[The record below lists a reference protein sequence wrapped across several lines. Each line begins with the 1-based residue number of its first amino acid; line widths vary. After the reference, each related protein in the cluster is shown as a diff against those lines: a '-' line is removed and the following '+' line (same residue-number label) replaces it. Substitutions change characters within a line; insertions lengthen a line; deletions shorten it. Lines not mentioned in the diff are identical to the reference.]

1 MRYASSVPL
10 IALFGYLEERGVA
23 PEEVAEPGVVAMVRR
38 RAGNQVPASLIVD
51 ILERCAVR
59 FDDPLFGLRYGQ
71 QVDVKIYGPLSLL
84 WRYAPTIRYGNRVAN
99 RILHLQHE
107 GLNVAVR
114 QDGDTTSLHYLID
127 AEPGRQYRQ
136 FVECGV
142 SFMLQVCRLITGK
155 TWIPLSVGFAHE
167 PIGAIADYAAIV
179 NAPVKFGAPEN
190 GVDLKSTDFDRPSP
204 EHNAE
209 ILAFVEHSLLRLAE
223 QHPLPFRQRLDQ
235 VVDDLIA
242 IHKPHLP
249 AAAAMMAMS
258 SRTLQRHLAA
268 EDVTFRQVVDERRLA
283 IIEAWQQRA
292 VKPSL
297 SLLAERTAFS
307 EASAV
312 SRFMRRSTSMRDRTA
327 TG

>member
-1 MRYASSVPL
+1 MRYASPIPL
-10 IALFGYLEERGVA
+10 LALFRYLEERGVA
-23 PEEVAEPGVVAMVRR
+23 PEEVAESSVVAMVRR
-38 RAGNQVPASLIVD
+38 RAGGHVPASLIVD

-59 FDDPLFGLRYGQ
+59 LDDPLFGLRYGQ
-71 QVDVKIYGPLSLL
+71 QVDVKSYGPLSLL
-84 WRYAPTIRYGNRVAN
+84 WRYAPTLRYGNRVAN

-114 QDGDTTSLHYLID
+114 QDGDTTGLHYLID

-136 FVECGV
+136 FIEAGV
-142 SFMLQVCRLITGK
+142 SLMLQVCRLIMSK
-155 TWIPLSVGFAHE
+155 TWTPLSVGFAHE
-167 PIGAIADYAAIV
+167 QVGAIADYAAIV

-190 GVDLKSTDFDRPSP
+190 GIDLRSTDFDRPSP

-209 ILAFVEHSLLRLAE
+209 ILAFVEHSLLRLSE

-242 IHKPHLP
+242 IHKPHLT

-268 EDVTFRQVVDERRLA
+268 EGISFREVVDDRRRM
-283 IIEAWQQRA
+283 IIETWQQRA
-292 VKPSL
+292 IKPSL

-312 SRFMRRSTSMRDRTA
+312 SRFMRRSAAQRNCPA